1 MDFGRQVG
9 VENRA
14 KIDPKRHRKS
24 DEKKKVNLG
33 RLGRVLG
40 RFKRQKRSAVARF
53 GALLWPGEHTI
64 IFEERNLTELYRS
77 PASGPRHAAG
87 LLRARC
93 GSKAQQS
100 CVSATALEQ
109 KIMRGLS
116 IRINQKSRKKMIE
129 PIKYQSKID
138 RKSIE
143 NQSNIYQKSI
153 KKGSKSKL
161 GGDLGGFWL
170 PSASWEACG
179 VALVRF

>member
-40 RFKRQKRSAVARF
+40 RFKRQKRSAVARI
-53 GALLWPGEHTI
+53 GALLWPGYPPISLKKGTLHAE
-64 IFEERNLTELYRS
+64 NLQTLYRS
-77 PASGPRHAAG
+77 PASGRRHAAG

-100 CVSATALEQ
+100 CVPDTAL
-109 KIMRGLS
+109 GAWLS
-116 IRINQKSRKKMIE
+116 GVCDDLMTNQKPVTE
-129 PIKYQSKID
+129 NID
-138 RKSIE
+138 FWWSGTE
-143 NQSNIYQKSI
+143 NQ
-153 KKGSKSKL
+153 
-161 GGDLGGFWL
+161 DF
-170 PSASWEACG
+170 
-179 VALVRF
+179 